1 MEHIISLAENTKSK
15 YLVILGCILSILAIA
30 TMIVKLLFN
39 ENVFWYDW
47 LHGISLLVLGGTNIA
62 LGLGFNLGIFLFGD
76 IWIKITDEG
85 ISTKVK
91 LRGNE
96 ESVLWEEIEQI
107 TIKHNKYFIQKKD
120 SSMFTFS
127 ISTLSYNQR
136 QNLKEIIAEKM
147 DSSFITKPR

>member
-1 MEHIISLAENTKSK
+1 MT
-15 YLVILGCILSILAIA
+15 G
-30 TMIVKLLFN
+30 KLLFN
-39 ENVFWYDW
+39 EAVFWYDW
-47 LHGISLLVLGGTNIA
+47 FHGISLLFLGATNVA
-62 LGLGFNLGIFLFGD
+62 LGIGFNMGTSLFGG

-96 ESVLWEEIEQI
+96 ESVLWEEIELI

-120 SSMFTFS
+120 GSMLTFS